1 MSLELYFL
9 RSSENKIVSDML
21 LYSQRVDEVNKTV
34 SDFSTHLSIYEDFY
48 GLTRKDLGLYAM
60 KDSVVSGAIWTRRL
74 NEDHN
79 SNAFLDEDTPVLNI
93 AVKPEFR
100 NQGIAR
106 AMIEQFLQ
114 EAGALY
120 SGLSISVVDTKENIS
135 FFEKFGFKTADV
147 EGKKSYVD
155 NAAAIIMVKKLE
167 QKDVQRPSDG
177 YDPRRWMD

>member
-9 RSSENKIVSDML
+9 RSSEQYIVSDML
-21 LYSQRVDEVNKTV
+21 FYSQRVDTTNKQT
-34 SDFSTHLSIYEDFY
+34 SDFEQLKIYEDFY

-60 KDSVVSGAIWTRRL
+60 QNNKVCGAIWTRRL
-74 NEDHN
+74 NEDHHC
-79 SNAFLDEDTPVLNI
+79 NAFIDQDTPVLNI

-106 AMIEQFLQ
+106 SMMQQFFL

-120 SGLSISVVDTKENIS
+120 SAISVSVLNTQEKKA
-135 FFEKFGFKTADV
+135 FFKKFGFETVDTNKQ
-147 EGKKSYVD
+147 KSYVD
-155 NAAAIIMVKKLE
+155 GSECVIMKKNLE
-167 QKDVQRPSDG
+167 QKAIQRPSDG